1 MKAIKL
7 NIKSWSFLAAFLM
20 VFTFTACDDDDNKGG
35 NFNTASIETLIT
47 EAETLIE
54 TTEEGINAGDQ
65 KPGSKAELQSVI
77 DWVRWKIENA
87 ENQEDISDAA
97 VKLQRYIDIFKANI
111 VAVAMPWIQ
120 QENET
125 WIQISDNIKPIFKES
140 FTIETQIYVVDLN
153 QKGYSN
159 NIFATEQDGPDS
171 GFVIRYFNDGV
182 IHLNV
187 GTADGWRDVKTD
199 PGVMKSGE
207 WMQIAFVNE
216 ITSQKLYVN
225 GVEVLSQTQT
235 YLPGADK
242 SFVIGNGPTWTDRV
256 VNAVVKDVRVWKGA
270 RTDSEIA
277 DNKTA
282 TLTGTEANLE
292 MFLPLSAD
300 LGSEFKDV
308 TGNYT
313 AKFQGKIEWVAE
325 PPVIVLDK
333 TKLEAAIVEITEF
346 KAEVVEGDQDG
357 DYPVGTIAYIDELIA
372 DANEALAKEGRQTAL
387 DEKAEG
393 LQSAIKLINSMLVAD
408 TDGILVDRDV
418 PSAIGLRI
426 TPNYTPQGDYTVEFN
441 VKVKSLFGYG
451 TGEFFNNGEYGVWV
465 YGYDELTEENVL
477 KSGGLW
483 NFTNAGNG
491 WQGPKTDP
499 LVMKTGEWQH
509 VALVHDDTARTTKI
523 FVDGVEKAVFEDIG
537 APNVSGW
544 GEMWLGNGWGK
555 MDGYIKDFR
564 LWDVARDAADLDS
577 EITGTETGL
586 NVYLPLNRVKGVK
599 FTDETGNYKA
609 HMRGISWNV
618 VE

>member
-1 MKAIKL
+1 MT
-7 NIKSWSFLAAFLM
+7 FAFA
-20 VFTFTACDDDDNKGG
+20 ACDDDDNAGG
-35 NFNTASIETLIT
+35 FVSPSLDTLIA
-47 EAETLIE
+47 EAEDLIANS
-54 TTEEGINAGDQ
+54 EEGINAGDYQ
-65 KPGSKAELQSVI
+65 PGSIAILQNTVT
-77 DWVRWKIENA
+77 WVNWKIENA
-87 ENQEDISDAA
+87 TSQEDLNDAA
-97 VKLQRYIDIFKANI
+97 VKLQAAIDNFLAST